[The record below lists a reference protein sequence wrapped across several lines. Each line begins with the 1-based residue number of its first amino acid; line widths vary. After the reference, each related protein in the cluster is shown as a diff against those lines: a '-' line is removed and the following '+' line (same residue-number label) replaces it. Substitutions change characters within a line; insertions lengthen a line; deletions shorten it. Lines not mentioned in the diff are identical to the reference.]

1 MAGSSSIT
9 GNQTVTFTDNMS
21 FDGTDRGGAMTTDG
35 QLWIG
40 ATASNRA
47 NDGGHVRLGNITS
60 SDGSIN
66 VVNGPGTID
75 IRGQAA
81 GFQPNAVLQEFDDF
95 LNHQSASAGKLDWR
109 TGAGAQEFITS
120 NFVDI
125 NHPGVYSCDVSTQD
139 DSSMFLGNSTLGD
152 LVLGGG
158 TTTISWTVKMPVL
171 SNGTDT
177 YTIICGLQDAPSCES
192 ATITPVNGVYFQYSN
207 ALNAGSWTIN
217 TTAASTTTTV
227 NTSSVVTTDWV
238 TLSIIV
244 NAANTSASFYV
255 NNVLVGTPI
264 TTTLPTSVICP
275 CFIVN
280 YGAGTVP
287 AVLVDL
293 FYIVIA
299 LSNPRPG
306 PTNPSITGANGRLLL
321 SYTATPISYQVLGTD
336 AIIGVTSTAAA
347 RTITMPNASL
357 TTGQQWEI
365 KDESGGAATNNITV
379 SGNGFN
385 IDGAANYVISTN
397 YGSVSIYWSGS
408 NFYLV

>member
-47 NDGGHVRLGNITS
+47 NDGGHVRLGSITS

-66 VVNGPGTID
+66 VVNGPGSID
-75 IRGQAA
+75 IRGQAQ

-95 LNHQSASAGKLDWR
+95 LGSNSAVSGASKLAWSFILSNNGMTDGTSDHPGIYQTGTSQANAGIYLG
-109 TGAGAQEFITS
+109 TTS
-120 NFVDI
+120 NGPI
-125 NHPGVYSCDVSTQD
+125 
-139 DSSMFLGNSTLGD
+139 
-152 LVLGGG
+152 VLGGG
-158 TTTISWTVKMPVL
+158 TTTLTWIVQLPTL
-171 SNGTDT
+171 STGGNS
-177 YTIICGLQDAPSCES
+177 YNYYCGFADA
-192 ATITPVNGVYFQYSN
+192 TTLGGFDDLFVNGLYFKYN
-207 ALNAGSWTIN
+207 HALNGGQWTIN
-217 TTAASTTTTV
+217 STRASVTTSVSTA
-227 NTSSVVTTDWV
+227 SVVTTSWT
-238 TLSIIV
+238 TLSIVI
-244 NAANTSASFYV
+244 NAGNTSASFYV
-255 NNVLVGTPI
+255 NNVLVGTAITTNLPTVAICPFIGIYNLAGTNPI
-264 TTTLPTSVICP
+264 TL
-275 CFIVN
+275 F
-280 YGAGTVP
+280 
-287 AVLVDL
+287 DL
-293 FYIVIA
+293 FYIVIT

-306 PTNPSITGANGRLLL
+306 PTNPAITGSNGRLLL

-365 KDESGGAATNNITV
+365 KDESGAAATNNITV

-385 IDGAANYVISTN
+385 IDGAATYVINTN
-397 YGSVSIYWSGS
+397 YGSVSIYWSGT
-408 NFYLV
+408 NYFLV